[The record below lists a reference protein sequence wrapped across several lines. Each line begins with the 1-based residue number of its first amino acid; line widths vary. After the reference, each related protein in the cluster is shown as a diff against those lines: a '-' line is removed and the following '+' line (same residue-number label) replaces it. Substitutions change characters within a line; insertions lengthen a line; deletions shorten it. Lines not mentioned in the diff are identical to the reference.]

1 MSEERLKV
9 LEMLAN
15 GRITVEQANQLLATL
30 GLSDEPRNDLGLDEH
45 DNTEVE
51 DEAPDTNSRFGE
63 WSFEQILEMSTIG
76 VEPEYIR
83 KVRDA
88 GLTDLS
94 FEQILQMGVLGV
106 EPEFVLEARAAYPEL
121 SLDQI
126 VQLSHVGVDP
136 SFVRKVR
143 EAGLDDLSFDQIVHM
158 GTVGVDPEDFKR
170 VRAAASLES
179 VSA

>member
-15 GRITVEQANQLLATL
+15 GRITVDQANQLLATL
-30 GLSDEPRNDLGLDEH
+30 GVSEEPRNAPGIDDHGSAE
-45 DNTEVE
+45 EE
-51 DEAPDTNSRFGE
+51 DDSPNASSRFGE
-63 WSFEQILEMSTIG
+63 WTLEQILQMSTLG

-94 FEQILQMGVLGV
+94 FEQILQMGVMGV
-106 EPEFVLEARAAYPEL
+106 EPEFVLEAREAYPEL

-143 EAGLDDLSFDQIVHM
+143 ESGLDDLSFDQIVHM

-170 VRAAASLES
+170 VRAAATLDS
-179 VSA
+179 VGA